1 MINEANTYKNLEIQ
15 ISDSNKKK
23 SLQETLKETHKSQNK
38 PKKIKLK
45 NSKENLLK
53 EKGKINNNIYNE
65 GLNSSKQLKENTKIR
80 KPEIVKLK
88 LIPDD
93 AKIKTDII
101 TQEIHLRTIYVD
113 LNEEN
118 INNQDGNSTNNI
130 ISFQKTRYSDNSI
143 RTCQYTIITFFPLA
157 LFNQFKSAFNWF
169 FLIYNIIACIP
180 QLSDL
185 DPLAEVT
192 LLQKL
197 LLLLLY

>member
-101 TQEIHLRTIYVD
+101 T
-113 LNEEN
+113 
-118 INNQDGNSTNNI
+118 
-130 ISFQKTRYSDNSI
+130 
-143 RTCQYTIITFFPLA
+143 
-157 LFNQFKSAFNWF
+157 
-169 FLIYNIIACIP
+169 
-180 QLSDL
+180 
-185 DPLAEVT
+185 
-192 LLQKL
+192 
-197 LLLLLY
+197 

>member
-118 INNQDGNSTNNI
+118 II
-130 ISFQKTRYSDNSI
+130 INY
-143 RTCQYTIITFFPLA
+143 
-157 LFNQFKSAFNWF
+157 
-169 FLIYNIIACIP
+169 
-180 QLSDL
+180 
-185 DPLAEVT
+185 V
-192 LLQKL
+192 
-197 LLLLLY
+197 